1 LIKRDRCS
9 KEEETAAFQNKNV
22 EPLFAPAVR
31 VVVVALLMVVVV
43 ALLIVVVVVPP
54 ATFLYRPTPPPRLRL
69 APTIACGGNKETA
82 RFVLKRFE
90 LSRYN
95 LN

>member
-22 EPLFAPAVR
+22 EPLFAPAVL
-31 VVVVALLMVVVV
+31 VVALLM
-43 ALLIVVVVVPP
+43 VVVVVPP

>member
-22 EPLFAPAVR
+22 EPLFAPAVL
-31 VVVVALLMVVVV
+31 VVALLM
-43 ALLIVVVVVPP
+43 VVVVVPP

-69 APTIACGGNKETA
+69 APTIACGGKKETA